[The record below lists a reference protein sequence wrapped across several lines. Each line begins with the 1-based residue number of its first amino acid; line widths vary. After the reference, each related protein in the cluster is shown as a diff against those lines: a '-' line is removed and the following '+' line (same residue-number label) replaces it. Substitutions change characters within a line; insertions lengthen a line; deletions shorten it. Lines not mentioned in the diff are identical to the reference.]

1 MINTVCG
8 EIDKKDLGKVL
19 PHEHL
24 LIDLD
29 IFAIETPENKH
40 VFHQKL
46 NMKNLHHVLRD
57 PYFIRD
63 NAKMDS
69 LEVAIEE
76 VKLFKACGGNTIVDV
91 TLDDIGRDPI
101 KLKTISEKTGVNIIM
116 GCGHYVDKAHTD
128 KVRNATVKQLAKEII
143 NDITIGVRD
152 TGIKAGIIGEIGTSA
167 VVTESEWKNVEA
179 AGIAHIETGKAIHVH
194 TSLYE
199 RNGLDIA
206 KKLLAMGV
214 NPKKLVIDHID
225 VDIRIDYILEL
236 LDLGINVEFDNFGK
250 EFYIPKRENLALNGR
265 FAYDLERAETIA
277 KLVEKGYVNQLLLTN
292 DICIKN
298 MLTTYGGFGYSR
310 VFVDNIPM
318 LRDCGVN
325 QQNIEMMIVKNPAE
339 LLG

>member
-91 TLDDIGRDPI
+91 TLDDIGRDSI
-101 KLKTISEKTGVNIIM
+101 KLKTISEKTRVSERRFFFSPNLRNLGMNLDDFFISSSPPYIQVRGQILSQTRSIPQLFYGV
-116 GCGHYVDKAHTD
+116 CLCA
-128 KVRNATVKQLAKEII
+128 
-143 NDITIGVRD
+143 
-152 TGIKAGIIGEIGTSA
+152 
-167 VVTESEWKNVEA
+167 
-179 AGIAHIETGKAIHVH
+179 
-194 TSLYE
+194 
-199 RNGLDIA
+199 
-206 KKLLAMGV
+206 
-214 NPKKLVIDHID
+214 P
-225 VDIRIDYILEL
+225 
-236 LDLGINVEFDNFGK
+236 
-250 EFYIPKRENLALNGR
+250 
-265 FAYDLERAETIA
+265 
-277 KLVEKGYVNQLLLTN
+277 
-292 DICIKN
+292 
-298 MLTTYGGFGYSR
+298 
-310 VFVDNIPM
+310 
-318 LRDCGVN
+318 
-325 QQNIEMMIVKNPAE
+325 
-339 LLG
+339 